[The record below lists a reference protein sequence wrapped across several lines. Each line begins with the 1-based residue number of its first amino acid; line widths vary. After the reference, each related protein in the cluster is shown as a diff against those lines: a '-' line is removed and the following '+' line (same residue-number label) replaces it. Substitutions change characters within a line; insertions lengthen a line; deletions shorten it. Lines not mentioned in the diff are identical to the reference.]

1 MKRGRHAA
9 SDGSFGRSAGV
20 AAGRGAALI
29 AVAVVVGFVLLQQ
42 TDDEPRVTTVATETP
57 STTVRRVIP
66 TVAPTTT
73 APVRAPRDVRVLVIN
88 GTRVSGAGTRVTAP
102 LKSRGYNVL
111 SPVDATAGIKAE
123 NRQSAVYFTSREFER
138 EALELQ
144 RALELPEK
152 PVELLPTNPPL
163 TAGELRG
170 ANVVILV
177 GEELTTP
184 KAGATTTTA
193 ARTATTRRA
202 ATTTTTA
209 RTATTTATTAP

>member
-9 SDGSFGRSAGV
+9 DDGSFGRSAGV

-29 AVAVVVGFVLLQQ
+29 AVALVVGYVLLQQ
-42 TDDEPRVTTVATETP
+42 TDDEPTVTTVATDT

-73 APVRAPRDVRVLVIN
+73 APLRAPRDIRVLVVN
-88 GTRVSGAGTRVTAP
+88 GTKVSGAGGRVTTP
-102 LKSRGYNVL
+102 LKTRGYNVL

-123 NRQSAVYFTSREFER
+123 NRQSAVYYTSREYER
-138 EALELQ
+138 EARELQ

-177 GEELTTP
+177 GAELTTP

-193 ARTATTRRA
+193 ARTATTRARV

-209 RTATTTATTAP
+209 RTATTTSTTAP